1 MDTRKFGSGFIRP
14 DDVRDGPRSEK
25 ISYVFEHDKFG
36 CLVLEFESGDQF
48 SLNQTNV
55 RALHKAY
62 GWESDNWIGH
72 IVELS
77 LGHYKDW
84 KSDPP
89 EEKETVVLRTISV
102 QPSSSDSSGTR
113 LPVQAPSPGHDMDD
127 EIPF

>member
-1 MDTRKFGSGFIRP
+1 MDTRKFGAGFIRP

-25 ISYVFEHDKFG
+25 ILYVFEHDKFG

-55 RALHKAY
+55 RALYKAY
-62 GWESDNWIGH
+62 GWESDDWIGH
-72 IVELS
+72 VVELS

-89 EEKETVVLRTISV
+89 GEEKETVTLRTISV
-102 QPSSSDSSGTR
+102 QPPSADNGGGK
-113 LPVQAPSPGHDMDD
+113 APKSLADDLND